1 MQEMFLLRIALHFG
15 TYNDFDFILLEI
27 ISLLHEFFFN
37 ILINGMLLYCIS
49 FLLLQYVEKTTCSN

>member
-27 ISLLHEFFFN
+27 ISLLHEFFFQH
-37 ILINGMLLYCIS
+37 LDQWDATVLCQFFTVTVCRKKYM
-49 FLLLQYVEKTTCSN
+49 